1 MNFKLH
7 VYALLL
13 TASSLLAVHPAARA
27 DDDHASTLAIPAA
40 YVQECGSCH
49 AAYPPGMLPAR
60 SWQRV
65 MATLGR
71 HYGTDASLDAA
82 TARRL
87 DAWLQAN
94 AAPAGRGREEPPQDR
109 ITRST
114 WFERRH
120 RDVASSTWKLA
131 SVRSAANCAA
141 CHAGADRG
149 AFDDDDLIVPAGL
162 DARARRAWRD

>member
-65 MATLGR
+65 MARLDR
-71 HYGTDASLDAA
+71 HYGTDASLDQP
-82 TARRL
+82 TERRL
-87 DAWLQAN
+87 GAWLQSH
-94 AAPAGRGREEPPQDR
+94 AGGHEEPPQDR

-120 RDVASSTWKLA
+120 REVAPSTWKLA
-131 SVRSAANCAA
+131 SVRSAANCSA

-149 AFDDDDLIVPAGL
+149 DFDDDSLRVPAGL
-162 DARARRAWRD
+162 DARARGAWND